1 MEKIKRKPI
10 RRKARWAKKRKSRR
24 EDTLWLKLG
33 KRKCKSREG
42 IDGIVHISDAVDNV
56 VVTLNQ
62 HLGDGDG
69 GGR

>member
-10 RRKARWAKKRKSRR
+10 RGKARWAKKRKSRR

-42 IDGIVHISDAVDNV
+42 IDGIVHISDAVDDV
-56 VVTLNQ
+56 VGILNE
-62 HLGDGDG
+62 HLKG
-69 GGR
+69 GGYYR